1 MESPA
6 PEISLTWAGAWY
18 RHVLVTEKMEA
29 LQRPWGKARA
39 GCALSFLKA
48 YPGLPSPSSPLE
60 GLGSIS
66 RQCCPRW
73 GRWSCG
79 CGLPRPPYGLPRAGP
94 SACLH
99 QPRLLLGSPSSP
111 HLHTKLCLPTP
122 LCLCTGCS
130 STTSEPRLLSQP
142 PKVPFP
148 HTGSPWVPPVLRRG
162 PLGSEPLDMDLLEG
176 GRGHLHP

>member
-6 PEISLTWAGAWY
+6 PEISQTWAGAWY
-18 RHVLVTEKMEA
+18 CHVLVTEKMEA
-29 LQRPWGKARA
+29 LQRPRGKARA

-48 YPGLPSPSSPLE
+48 HPGLPSPSYPLE

-79 CGLPRPPYGLPRAGP
+79 RGLPRPPYGLPGAGP

-99 QPRLLLGSPSSP
+99 QPCLLLGSPSSP

-130 STTSEPRLLSQP
+130 SATSEPRLLSQP
-142 PKVPFP
+142 PQSALSS
-148 HTGSPWVPPVLRRG
+148 HWL
-162 PLGSEPLDMDLLEG
+162 PLGSPSAEAGPTGL
-176 GRGHLHP
+176 